1 MKGIEPE
8 ELQRIK
14 QLETNND
21 RFEELFDNARSEWT
35 KKIDPIFNVVKGHF
49 SSADSDRIIES
60 QAMALGYRQELQEE
74 IAKWLNRIA
83 RENTSIKEL
92 KAQKF
97 IFYSTGFPIKTNT
110 SEKGILIEYNIREN
124 QRTVKILEVYVE
136 FLRECVNN
144 LESFGYSVK
153 NIIALLEYLGK

>member
-1 MKGIEPE
+1 
-8 ELQRIK
+8 
-14 QLETNND
+14 
-21 RFEELFDNARSEWT
+21 
-35 KKIDPIFNVVKGHF
+35 
-49 SSADSDRIIES
+49 
-60 QAMALGYRQELQEE
+60 MALGYRQELQEE